1 MSYAELKSA
10 LGISSVRNQTPANP
24 NRFND
29 SLAIDLAPKGG
40 INAKVTEYW
49 LTN

>member
-10 LGISSVRNQTPANP
+10 LGITSVRNQTSANP
-24 NRFND
+24 IRYND

-40 INAKVTEYW
+40 IHSKVTEYW